1 MFHFLLDRRHSA
13 SLKLGFNSRGKTCRL
28 LLADFKFGTG
38 GGILAK
44 VTVLARRKVEE
55 SSEDDTDAEDTAY
68 CVCDF
73 GNLPCNSRYG
83 YCFSWA
89 TTGSETGKD
98 PATGK
103 FPLHQSAPNICFFHN
118 NSAAHY

>member
-1 MFHFLLDRRHSA
+1 MFIVYSWAAATRNPERAMFHFLLDRRHSA

-28 LLADFKFGTG
+28 LLADFKFGTR

-55 SSEDDTDAEDTAY
+55 SSEDDTDAEDPNY

-73 GNLPCNSRYG
+73 GSLPCNSHCG
-83 YCFSWA
+83 PGFSWA
-89 TTGSETGKD
+89 TSCCEARKD
-98 PATGK
+98 
-103 FPLHQSAPNICFFHN
+103 S
-118 NSAAHY
+118 